1 MTAHDRLEAYPTN
14 QEPRTKIQMS
24 RDPELTAHLEWLGYI
39 QPVGLVVSAP
49 SLLQAQAHV
58 NSNVIPQHQRF
69 LACLPVDKHDEVVP
83 QIEDFPAFVRQVLDW
98 TESDLVAFDDAA
110 KSGID
115 VSGLEVVLPEYNET
129 LRPTWIVPEF
139 KSASAKSSLSTDSAA
154 TAATAATASAEP
166 KQPSNA
172 DRFVMLIQQVP
183 PDQDLDEPQEET
195 DRRWHASPH
204 ARFERLLRETQVPA
218 GLLINGRKLR
228 LVYAPRGE
236 TSGYLTFNVDE
247 MVSVAGRP
255 MFAALH
261 MLLNSDRLFN
271 LEKKQRLPSILVES
285 RKYQNIVSTQLAQQ
299 VMAAMYELLR
309 GFQAAD
315 DQWNGKLLKDVL
327 ASNPQNVYHGLL
339 TILMRSVFILYAE
352 DRNLLSNHP
361 VYTSYYSITGL
372 FERLRTDAGQY
383 PDTMDQRYGA
393 WAQLLTL
400 FRMIYEGGNHEDL
413 KIPARKGYLFD
424 PERYPFLEGGLG
436 IEGLGLGKDVG
447 IGEEYQHIAKNELVQ
462 ERRPQTTYNQPP
474 TTNHQQPTTKN
485 EEPTTK
491 NSPLSTKNE
500 EPRTKN
506 SPPTTNHQQP
516 TTKHEEPT
524 TKNSSLST
532 KNEEP
537 RTKNVFI
544 PRVSDGVIYRVL
556 NNLLILDGER
566 LSYRSLDVEQIG
578 SVYEA
583 IMGFEVKVATGRS
596 IAIKPTKKHGAPATI
611 NLEELLATEKSKR
624 AAWLSE
630 QSDQDLTGKA
640 LESLKSAATI
650 EELLA
655 ALGNKIASEV
665 TPNVAASGAM
675 IFQPSDERRRSG
687 SHYTPRSLTEPIVRT
702 TLEPILKQ
710 LYDPES
716 PIPTPYSPTKED
728 KKRYTQGE
736 LDARIRLSER
746 AIEHARRA
754 REVGTPH
761 PSQLLDLKVCDP
773 AMGSGAFL
781 VETCRQLGDEL
792 VKAWY
797 AHYKDDSGAEGFP
810 DIPPDEDELLYAR
823 RLIAQR
829 CLYGVD
835 KNVMAVD
842 LAKLSLWLVTL
853 AKDHAFTFL
862 DHSLRA
868 GDSLVGLTRE
878 QIIGFHWEPKLQKKF
893 GEDQIQ
899 KRLDKATEA
908 RVKIL
913 SAREDVPY
921 RDQEQRMAVADDAL
935 NLIRMVGDAC
945 VSAFFAG
952 DKKKAREDRCQELY
966 DISSEYLASW
976 KGSTVDFAA
985 RDLLGQ
991 AAGSLR
997 QGEHPIS
1004 PFHWEIEF
1012 PEVFARENSGF
1023 DAFMGNPP
1031 FAGKNNFIPS
1041 NHKCYLQWLKENHQK
1056 SHGNSD
1062 LVAYFFRVAFEM
1074 LREHGCLGLL
1084 ATKTIRQGDT
1094 RATAL
1099 TWIRLN
1105 GGTIYSARRRYRWP
1119 GVAAVVVSIV
1129 HVVKVNKTKARCSLK
1144 LDERTVTD
1152 ITAFLFDSAGD
1163 DSPATLAAN
1172 VNKSFIGSIILGI
1185 GFTFDDGDTSGKALP
1200 ISAIGKLVEDDKRN
1214 ADRIF
1219 TYIGGDEILSLVKLQ
1234 PERFIIN
1241 FSQFGLDEAEKWPAL
1256 LKIVKDRVK
1265 GTRATHSTANW
1276 WHYERDRADLYNAI
1290 RGKPRVLVRAVT
1302 SKHHEAFVFLDNVRP
1317 CVYDQTLVVF
1327 ADDRDRLFA
1336 ILAGQTHESWAQF
1349 FGGTLEDRPRYNVED
1364 CFESFPFPKSFDND
1378 ESLEKAGMQCHTFR
1392 ERLMSENEE
1401 GLRKT
1406 YNRFHDPHERSSGIF
1421 KLRELHDAMDRAV
1434 LEAYG
1439 WDDLAATARCEFLL
1453 DYEEEGTGD
1462 WGLGVGDLGEEN
1474 QSLSASPKSRRK
1486 LPWRLR
1492 WPDDFRDEVLAHLLE
1507 LNEQRHKEELLAAG
1521 APSAPKKVPK
1531 ASAKKKAKTPTSAD
1545 QLQLGLDEE

>member
-1 MTAHDRLEAYPTN
+1 MA
-14 QEPRTKIQMS
+14 

-49 SLLQAQAHV
+49 ALLQAQAHV

-69 LACLPVDKHDEVVP
+69 LACLPVDKHDEVIP

-98 TESDLVAFDDAA
+98 TESDLVAFDEAA

-139 KSASAKSSLSTDSAA
+139 KSAVAKSSLSTDSAS
-154 TAATAATASAEP
+154 TASAEP

-271 LEKKQRLPSILVES
+271 LEKKLRLPSILVES

-327 ASNPQNVYHGLL
+327 ASNPQHVYHGLL

-361 VYTSYYSITGL
+361 VYTNYYSITGL
-372 FERLRTDAGQY
+372 FERLRADAGQY

-424 PERYPFLEGGLG
+424 PERYPFLEGLGLG
-436 IEGLGLGKDVG
+436 GLGLGKDVG
-447 IGEEYQHIAKNELVQ
+447 IGEEYQHIAKNELIK
-462 ERRPQTTYNQPP
+462 ERRPQTTYNQE
-474 TTNHQQPTTKN
+474 PTTKN

-491 NSPLSTKNE
+491 NSPL
-500 EPRTKN
+500 RTKN
-506 SPPTTNHQQP
+506 
-516 TTKHEEPT
+516 EEPT
-524 TKNSSLST
+524 TKN
-532 KNEEP
+532 
-537 RTKNVFI
+537 FII

-630 QSDQDLTGKA
+630 HSDQDLTGKS

-710 LYDPES
+710 LYDPET
-716 PIPTPYSPTKED
+716 PIAIPYSPTKED

-754 REVGTPH
+754 REVGRPH
-761 PSQLLDLKVCDP
+761 PSQILDLKVCDP

-797 AHYKDDSGAEGFP
+797 AHYKGDSGSEGFP

-921 RDQEQRMAVADDAL
+921 RDQEQRMAVADDSL
-935 NLIRMVGDAC
+935 NLIRTVGDAC

-966 DISSEYLASW
+966 DISSEYLASL
-976 KGSTVDFAA
+976 KGSTIDFAA
-985 RDLLGQ
+985 RDLLAQ
-991 AAGSLR
+991 AADSLR
-997 QGEHPIS
+997 DGEHPLS

-1012 PEVFARENSGF
+1012 PEVFARENGGF
-1023 DAFMGNPP
+1023 DAFVGNPP
-1031 FAGKNNFIPS
+1031 FAGKNTLIGGNRDG
-1041 NHKCYLQWLKENHQK
+1041 YLEWLQELHYE
-1056 SHGNSD
+1056 SHGNAD
-1062 LVAYFFRVAFEM
+1062 LVAHFFRRLFQLLRFNACQGLVA
-1074 LREHGCLGLL
+1074 
-1084 ATKTIRQGDT
+1084 TNTISQGDT
-1094 RATAL
+1094 RASGL
-1099 TWIRLN
+1099 RWICLN
-1105 GGTIYSARRRYRWP
+1105 GGQVYCAIRRLRWP
-1119 GVAAVVVSIV
+1119 GQAAVVVSVVWVFKGQTRVERRLDGKIV
-1129 HVVKVNKTKARCSLK
+1129 PQ
-1144 LDERTVTD
+1144 
-1152 ITAFLFDSAGD
+1152 ITAFLVHAGGSED
-1163 DSPATLAAN
+1163 PKTLESN
-1172 VNKSFIGSIILGI
+1172 STMCFKGCDIYGL
-1185 GFTFDDGDTSGKALP
+1185 GFTFDDQASPGKANT
-1200 ISAIGKLVEDDKRN
+1200 ISLMHELIAKSPHNQKV
-1214 ADRIF
+1214 IF
-1219 TYIGGDEILSLVKLQ
+1219 PFIGGEEVNDDPRHLHRRYVINFGTRTLEEANEWPDLVAIVEARVK
-1234 PERFIIN
+1234 PERMLLRDTPDGKRLKERWWL
-1241 FSQFGLDEAEKWPAL
+1241 FSRSRPELSCQLREHKTALVISQVTARFG
-1256 LKIVKDRVK
+1256 
-1265 GTRATHSTANW
+1265 
-1276 WHYERDRADLYNAI
+1276 
-1290 RGKPRVLVRAVT
+1290 
-1302 SKHHEAFVFLDNVRP
+1302 
-1317 CVYDQTLVVF
+1317 
-1327 ADDRDRLFA
+1327 FA
-1336 ILAGQTHESWAQF
+1336 ILPATTVFSHKLCIFPNGTFGFFACVQSRVHECWARF
-1349 FGGTLEDRPRYNVED
+1349 FSATLKDDLSYSPAD
-1364 CFESFPFPKSFDND
+1364 CFDTFPLASDLFANAELYANGDYYYNYRSALMVESN
-1378 ESLEKAGMQCHTFR
+1378 
-1392 ERLMSENEE
+1392 E
-1401 GLRKT
+1401 GLTKT
-1406 YNRFHDPHERSSGIF
+1406 YNRFNDPHERSSGILH
-1421 KLRELHDAMDRAV
+1421 LRELHAAMDRAV

-1462 WGLGVGDLGEEN
+1462 SGLGVGDLGDEN
-1474 QSLSASPKSRRK
+1474 QTLSASPKSRRK

-1492 WPDDFRDEVLAHLLE
+1492 WPDDFRDEVLARLLE

-1521 APSAPKKVPK
+1521 APSAPKKAPK
-1531 ASAKKKAKTPTSAD
+1531 ASTKKKTKKPTSDD
-1545 QLQLGLDEE
+1545 QLQLGLEDE

>member
-1 MTAHDRLEAYPTN
+1 
-14 QEPRTKIQMS
+14 
-24 RDPELTAHLEWLGYI
+24 
-39 QPVGLVVSAP
+39 PVGLVVSAP
-49 SLLQAQAHV
+49 ALLQAQAHV

-69 LACLPVDKHDEVVP
+69 LACLPVDKHDEVIP

-98 TESDLVAFDDAA
+98 TESDLVAFDEAA

-139 KSASAKSSLSTDSAA
+139 KSATAKSSLSTDSAT
-154 TAATAATASAEP
+154 TAATASTASAEP

-218 GLLINGRKLR
+218 GLLINGRQLR

-462 ERRPQTTYNQPP
+462 ERRPESAYNQPP
-474 TTNHQQPTTKN
+474 TTNHP
-485 EEPTTK
+485 
-491 NSPLSTKNE
+491 
-500 EPRTKN
+500 
-506 SPPTTNHQQP
+506 QP

-532 KNEEP
+532 KNSSLSTKNEEP
-537 RTKNVFI
+537 TTKNVFI

-655 ALGNKIASEV
+655 ALGNKIATEV
-665 TPNVAASGAM
+665 TPNVAAAGAM

-716 PIPTPYSPTKED
+716 PAPTLYSPTKED

-754 REVGTPH
+754 REVGRPH

-797 AHYKDDSGAEGFP
+797 AHYKDDSGSEGFP

-862 DHSLRA
+862 DHSLRH

-878 QIIGFHWEPKLQKKF
+878 QIIGFHWEPKKQKKF
-893 GEDQIQ
+893 GEDLIQ
-899 KRLDKATEA
+899 KRLDKATSA
-908 RVKIL
+908 RAKIL
-913 SAREDVPY
+913 NAREDVAY
-921 RDQEQRMAVADDAL
+921 RDQQQEMKLADDSL
-935 NLIRMVGDAC
+935 DLIRLVGNAC
-945 VSAFFAG
+945 VSCFFAAG
-952 DKKKAREDRCQELY
+952 KDKAREQEL
-966 DISSEYLASW
+966 ERVFVLAS
-976 KGSTVDFAA
+976 SYVSSLTTNNQSLATTFDFESRAA
-985 RDLLGQ
+985 LES
-991 AAGSLR
+991 AADRLKSVT
-997 QGEHPIS
+997 S
-1004 PFHWEIEF
+1004 PVPCFHWEIEF
-1012 PEVFARENSGF
+1012 PEVFSRDNSGF
-1023 DAFMGNPP
+1023 DAFVGNPP
-1031 FAGKNNFIPS
+1031 FAGKNTIAKSSHASF
-1041 NHKCYLQWLKENHQK
+1041 QDWLKVLHVK

-1062 LVAYFFRVAFEM
+1062 LVAHFFRQCYSKVRQNGTF
-1074 LREHGCLGLL
+1074 GLI
-1084 ATKTIRQGDT
+1084 ATNTIGQGDT
-1094 RATAL
+1094 RSTGL
-1099 TWIRLN
+1099 TLICLN
-1105 GGTIYSARRRYRWP
+1105 GGTIYNAEKRKRWP
-1119 GVAAVVVSIV
+1119 GMAAVIVSVV
-1129 HVVKVNKTKARCSLK
+1129 HVHKGKTY
-1144 LDERTVTD
+1144 VTKRID
-1152 ITAFLFDSAGD
+1152 HREVEKITAFLFHAGRND
-1163 DSPATLAAN
+1163 DPDILSEN
-1172 VNKSFIGSIILGI
+1172 NEKSFQGVILLGT
-1185 GFTFDDGDTSGKALP
+1185 GFLFDDEAKDGITSP
-1200 ISAIGKLVEDDKRN
+1200 ISDIERLKKKDPRN

-1219 TYIGGDEILSLVKLQ
+1219 PYIGGEQVNDHPTQEPSRYV
-1234 PERFIIN
+1234 IN
-1241 FSQFGLDEAEKWPAL
+1241 FEDWPLERQKFDVDWTSASAIQRRDWIREGRVPLDYPGEVAADYPDLLEIVETRVRPAREKQNDAGGKKKWWQFLRPRAEMCEAVRSL
-1256 LKIVKDRVK
+1256 Q
-1265 GTRATHSTANW
+1265 
-1276 WHYERDRADLYNAI
+1276 
-1290 RGKPRVLVRAVT
+1290 RVLVCAQT
-1302 SKHHEAFVFLDNVRP
+1302 SKYRIFTYLPSE
-1317 CVYDQTLVVF
+1317 VVF
-1327 ADDRDRLFA
+1327 DQKLIVFPLEDYANFSIMQSQA
-1336 ILAGQTHESWAQF
+1336 HVCWSTF
-1349 FGGTLEDRPRYNVED
+1349 FGSTMKDDPVYTPTD
-1364 CFESFPFPKSFDND
+1364 CFATFPFPYQYL
-1378 ESLEKAGMQCHTFR
+1378 EQLRTVGQSLYEIRAN
-1392 ERLMSENEE
+1392 LMMKQQE
-1401 GLRKT
+1401 GLTKT
-1406 YNRFHDPHERSSGIF
+1406 YNRFHSPGE
-1421 KLRELHDAMDRAV
+1421 HDARILELRRLHSEMDVAV
-1434 LEAYG
+1434 LRAYG
-1439 WDDLAATARCEFLL
+1439 WDDLADQAAHPDFCQFLL
-1453 DYEEEGTGD
+1453 DYEED
-1462 WGLGVGDLGEEN
+1462 DDD
-1474 QSLSASPKSRRK
+1474 SASDTSRTRQK
-1486 LPWRLR
+1486 KKPWRLR
-1492 WPDDFRDEVLAHLLE
+1492 WPDDFRDEVLARLLE
-1507 LNEQRHKEELLAAG
+1507 LNEQRHKEELLAG
-1521 APSAPKKVPK
+1521 SSQL
-1531 ASAKKKAKTPTSAD
+1531 SAKKEAKPKSKSGDNAKKTDFKQPD
-1545 QLQLGLDEE
+1545 LF

>member
-1 MTAHDRLEAYPTN
+1 MA
-14 QEPRTKIQMS
+14 

-49 SLLQAQAHV
+49 ALLQAQAHV

-69 LACLPVDKHDEVVP
+69 LACLPVDKYDEVIP

-98 TESDLVAFDDAA
+98 SETDLVAFDDAA
-110 KSGID
+110 KLGID

-139 KSASAKSSLSTDSAA
+139 KSAGAKSSLSTDASA
-154 TAATAATASAEP
+154 TTSAEP

-172 DRFVMLIQQVP
+172 ERFVMLIQQVP

-218 GLLINGRKLR
+218 GLLINGRQLR

-315 DQWNGKLLKDVL
+315 DQWNGKLLRDVL
-327 ASNPQNVYHGLL
+327 ASNPQHVYHGLL

-361 VYTSYYSITGL
+361 VYTNYYSITGL
-372 FERLRTDAGQY
+372 FERLRADAGQY

-400 FRMIYEGGNHEDL
+400 FRMIYEGGNHGEFS
-413 KIPARKGYLFD
+413 IPPRKGYLFD

-436 IEGLGLGKDVG
+436 IGGLGLGKEMGTGGLGLGNREYGNESESNDV
-447 IGEEYQHIAKNELVQ
+447 VS
-462 ERRPQTTYNQPP
+462 ERRAEFSSTNSHSQRTAARSSPQSPVPGPQSLKQP
-474 TTNHQQPTTKN
+474 
-485 EEPTTK
+485 
-491 NSPLSTKNE
+491 L
-500 EPRTKN
+500 
-506 SPPTTNHQQP
+506 
-516 TTKHEEPT
+516 
-524 TKNSSLST
+524 
-532 KNEEP
+532 
-537 RTKNVFI
+537 I

-596 IAIKPTKKHGAPATI
+596 IAIKPNKKHGAPATI

-624 AAWLSE
+624 ASWLSE
-630 QSDQDLTGKA
+630 HSDQDLTGKS

-665 TPNVAASGAM
+665 TPNVASAGAM

-710 LYDPES
+710 LFDPQS
-716 PIPTPYSPTKED
+716 PIPDPYSPTKED

-746 AIEHARRA
+746 AIENTRKA
-754 REVGTPH
+754 REIGTPH
-761 PSQLLDLKVCDP
+761 PSQILDLKVCDP

-797 AHYKDDSGAEGFP
+797 AHDQVP
-810 DIPPDEDELLYAR
+810 LDIPPDEDELLYAR
-823 RLIAQR
+823 RQIAQR

-853 AKDHAFTFL
+853 AKDHPFTFL
-862 DHSLRA
+862 DHSLCH

-893 GEDQIQ
+893 GEDLIQ
-899 KRLDKATEA
+899 KRLDRATEA
-908 RVKIL
+908 RAKIL
-913 SAREDVPY
+913 NAREDVPY
-921 RDQEQRMAVADDAL
+921 RDQEQRLALAEEAL
-935 NLIRMVGDAC
+935 NIVRLTGDAC

-952 DKKKAREDRCQELY
+952 SKKKEREVRCEELF
-966 DISSEYLASW
+966 ASVSAHYQNL
-976 KGSTVDFAA
+976 KDNELDMEVRGRIATAA
-985 RDLLGQ
+985 
-991 AAGSLR
+991 ASLR
-997 QGEHPIS
+997 SGEHQLP
-1004 PFHWEIEF
+1004 PFHWEVEF
-1012 PEVFARENSGF
+1012 PEVFDRQYSGF
-1023 DAFMGNPP
+1023 DAFLGNPP
-1031 FAGKNNFIPS
+1031 FLGGPQLSQLFGGPL
-1041 NHKCYLQWLKENHQK
+1041 YQEWLKEINENAF
-1056 SHGNSD
+1056 GNAD
-1062 LVAYFFRVAFEM
+1062 LSAYFFRLAFSKVCEN
-1074 LREHGCLGLL
+1074 GTFGLL
-1084 ATKTIRQGDT
+1084 ATNSISE
-1094 RATAL
+1094 
-1099 TWIRLN
+1099 
-1105 GGTIYSARRRYRWP
+1105 GGTRTTGLQSILSAGGIVYKANRSLKWP
-1119 GVAAVVVSIV
+1119 GDAAVSVALV
-1129 HVVKVNKTKARCSLK
+1129 HVASSRSVSTGPLI
-1144 LDERTVTD
+1144 LDDKPVGFINSRLRPSPELPDPVILASND
-1152 ITAFLFDSAGD
+1152 LLSFMGAGLRSNGFVLD
-1163 DSPATLAAN
+1163 FEEYSTLAKN
-1172 VNKSFIGSIILGI
+1172 VKNLDCLMPLLG
-1185 GFTFDDGDTSGKALP
+1185 GEEVNSSPTLS
-1200 ISAIGKLVEDDKRN
+1200 N
-1214 ADRIF
+1214 DRF
-1219 TYIGGDEILSLVKLQ
+1219 A
-1234 PERFIIN
+1234 IN
-1241 FSQFGLDEAEKWPAL
+1241 FGANGLEYAEQYPVL
-1256 LKIVKDRVK
+1256 LDIVRSRVK
-1265 GTRATHSTANW
+1265 PD
-1276 WHYERDRADLYNAI
+1276 RDRAKDHGPGKHGKKYWWQYALRSDPLYDAI
-1290 RGKPRVLVRAVT
+1290 HKLSRCLVTAITT
-1302 SKHHEAFVFLDNVRP
+1302 SHLAFSFQPIR
-1317 CVYDQTLVVF
+1317 QTFTHSLVVF
-1327 ADDRDRLFA
+1327 AFDTYEPFVCLQSRVHDLWARLF
-1336 ILAGQTHESWAQF
+1336 SSS
-1349 FGGTLEDRPRYNVED
+1349 LEDRLRYSVRD
-1364 CFESFPFPKSFDND
+1364 AFQTFPFPTYFKTNAT
-1378 ESLEKAGMQCHTFR
+1378 LEEIGKTYYEHRAQ
-1392 ERLMSENEE
+1392 LMVANRE
-1401 GLRKT
+1401 GLTTT
-1406 YNRFHDPHERSSGIF
+1406 YNRFHDPYEKSSEIIH
-1421 KLRELHDAMDRAV
+1421 LRELHEAMDRAV

-1439 WDDLAATARCEFLL
+1439 WDDLAETARCEFLL
-1453 DYEEEGTGD
+1453 DYEEEGTGAS
-1462 WGLGVGDLGEEN
+1462 GLGVGDLGEEN
-1474 QSLSASPKSRRK
+1474 QSLSPTPKSRRK

-1492 WPDDFRDEVLAHLLE
+1492 WPDDFRDEVLARLLE
-1507 LNEQRHKEELLAAG
+1507 LNEQRHKEELLAG
-1521 APSAPKKVPK
+1521 SSAISKKRGKSQGREVTD
-1531 ASAKKKAKTPTSAD
+1531 KKKIGKNSASRKNAD
-1545 QLQLGLDEE
+1545 QSQQELEFEDDEN

>member
-1 MTAHDRLEAYPTN
+1 
-14 QEPRTKIQMS
+14 MS

-49 SLLQAQAHV
+49 ALLQAQAHV

-69 LACLPVDKHDEVVP
+69 LACLPVDKDDEAIP

-98 TESDLVAFDDAA
+98 TESDLVAFDEAA

-115 VSGLEVVLPEYNET
+115 VSCLEVVLPEYNET

-447 IGEEYQHIAKNELVQ
+447 IGEEYQDIAKNELVQ
-462 ERRPQTTYNQPP
+462 ERRPESAYNQ
-474 TTNHQQPTTKN
+474 
-485 EEPTTK
+485 
-491 NSPLSTKNE
+491 
-500 EPRTKN
+500 
-506 SPPTTNHQQP
+506 PPTTNHQQP

-537 RTKNVFI
+537 TTKNFII

-655 ALGNKIASEV
+655 ALGNKIATEV
-665 TPNVAASGAM
+665 TPNVAAAGAM

-710 LYDPES
+710 LCDPES
-716 PIPTPYSPTKED
+716 PAPTLYSPTKED

-746 AIEHARRA
+746 AIENARRA

-797 AHYKDDSGAEGFP
+797 AHYKDDSGSDGFP

-893 GEDQIQ
+893 GEELIQ

-966 DISSEYLASW
+966 DISSEYLASL
-976 KGSTVDFAA
+976 KGSTIDFAA
-985 RDLLGQ
+985 RDLLAQ
-991 AAGSLR
+991 ASDSLR
-997 QGEHPIS
+997 HGEHPLS

-1012 PEVFARENSGF
+1012 PEVFGRENVGF
-1023 DAFMGNPP
+1023 DAFVGNPP
-1031 FAGKNNFIPS
+1031 FLGGTRIS
-1041 NHKCYLQWLKENHQK
+1041 T
-1056 SHGNSD
+1056 SHGAAYRDWLLSIHEATHGNAD
-1062 LVAYFFRVAFEM
+1062 LVAHFFRRVYIFIRA
-1074 LREHGCLGLL
+1074 HGTIGLI
-1084 ATKTIRQGDT
+1084 ATNTIGQGDT
-1094 RATAL
+1094 RESGLKYLVT
-1099 TWIRLN
+1099 N
-1105 GGTIYSARRRYRWP
+1105 GGVIYRVVQRYKWP
-1119 GVAAVVVSIV
+1119 GTAAVTVSIV
-1129 HVVKVNKTKARCSLK
+1129 NVIRGNPKKRFINDRLVP
-1144 LDERTVTD
+1144 D
-1152 ITAFLFDSAGD
+1152 ISSFLFVRGGNDRPQRLVANRDQSFMGSKVYGQGFVFDISPSGD
-1163 DSPATLAAN
+1163 ANSLSEMETIIAKNVRNKEKIYPYIGGEEVNDNPSQMNDRFVINFGECTLNEAREWPDLL
-1172 VNKSFIGSIILGI
+1172 SIVEAKVKPGRAHL
-1185 GFTFDDGDTSGKALP
+1185 TSN
-1200 ISAIGKLVEDDKRN
+1200 AIGKKRAENWWIYGSTAKSLYDALEGLEKVLV
-1214 ADRIF
+1214 I
-1219 TYIGGDEILSLVKLQ
+1219 SLV
-1234 PERFIIN
+1234 
-1241 FSQFGLDEAEKWPAL
+1241 
-1256 LKIVKDRVK
+1256 
-1265 GTRATHSTANW
+1265 T
-1276 WHYERDRADLYNAI
+1276 
-1290 RGKPRVLVRAVT
+1290 
-1302 SKHHEAFVFLDNVRP
+1302 KHMSFAFVPTNFVFSHKLGVFPFDSYSYFCAMQSRIH
-1317 CVYDQTLVVF
+1317 VVWS
-1327 ADDRDRLFA
+1327 
-1336 ILAGQTHESWAQF
+1336 GF
-1349 FGGTLEDRPRYNVED
+1349 FSSTLEDRLNYSPTD
-1364 CFESFPFPKSFDND
+1364 CFETFPFPIGT
-1378 ESLEKAGMQCHTFR
+1378 ELHSLDSVGSKYYVYRSH
-1392 ERLMSENEE
+1392 LMVRNNE
-1401 GLRKT
+1401 GLTRT
-1406 YNRFHDPHERSSGIF
+1406 YNRFHDPYENSLEILH
-1421 KLRELHDAMDRAV
+1421 LRELHDAMDRAV

-1462 WGLGVGDLGEEN
+1462 SGLGFGDLGDEN

-1492 WPDDFRDEVLAHLLE
+1492 WPDDFRDEVLARLLE

-1521 APSAPKKVPK
+1521 APSAAKKAPR
-1531 ASAKKKAKTPTSAD
+1531 ASAKKKTKKPTSDD
-1545 QLQLGLDEE
+1545 QLQLGLEDD